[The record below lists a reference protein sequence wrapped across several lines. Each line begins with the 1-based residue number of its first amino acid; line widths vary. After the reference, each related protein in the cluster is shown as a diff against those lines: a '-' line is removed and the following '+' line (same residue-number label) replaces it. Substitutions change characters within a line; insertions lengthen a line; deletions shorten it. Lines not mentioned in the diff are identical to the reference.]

1 LRYTLHFAENESRLS
16 VNGEKSMSAIFN
28 EYLIFRQDKG
38 PDVEL
43 VVNGDEFY
51 ARYETVDGYTVVYDM
66 DLGLYCYATLENG
79 AFVSTGTPI
88 AKGPPVG
95 LRRHLKESPEVRNR
109 KFRQRYDTIRPA
121 QPEAS
126 AHMVRTFGPQRGL
139 LAGRRVSTGQ
149 VRGLTILVEF
159 ADLQSSVT
167 AADVDGMLNGASYT
181 ANGNFCSVRE
191 YYRLISG
198 GKLDYTNA
206 VVGPIRLAR
215 EQSFYK
221 NTLFVRE
228 VMDIVAAQRNND
240 FADFDSQSQGIIDA
254 VSFLYAGR
262 TVYEGELWPH
272 NFQIDLR
279 YGAYRTSQYMLTSM
293 GRSRVDLS
301 IGTFCHESGH
311 LLCRFPDMYDY
322 GERDGDFESSHGIG
336 AYCLMGS
343 GNHLDRGRTPSP
355 VCGYLRDL
363 VGWTDNQVTLNSV
376 GEFQAKHGDYR
387 TVLKYETDRPNE
399 YFIVENRSRLGL
411 DGGLPADGLAVYHCD
426 WLGSNE
432 WQGGTADK
440 HYQCGLL
447 QADGHLDLERNVNG
461 GDASDLFGGRT
472 GVVLSHDTTPSS
484 RQWDGAES
492 GLVIGEIGTPGE
504 TMRFRIGEQVKGNV
518 ARAEITTDLLI
529 PDNQPAGVQ
538 SRATIAERGSAKSIK
553 VHVSIIHTYIGDLQ
567 VELVAPSGKK
577 ALLHDKKGGG
587 QDDLKQ
593 TWTSQSLP
601 ALAALNGEAIE
612 GQWTLAIRDLA
623 RRDTGRLNWWLL
635 EIDYEPSARVVEM
648 QAQPNIAIPD
658 ASPTGIESSLAMSQ
672 SGALSEIQV
681 GVQIAHTYRGDL
693 VVDVVTPSGR
703 TATLHNRDGG
713 SKHDLRVTYDRTSA
727 PALSGLIGEP
737 IQGDWKLRVRD
748 LAQIDQGTLE
758 GWSLRLS
765 Y

>member
-1 LRYTLHFAENESRLS
+1 
-16 VNGEKSMSAIFN
+16 MSAIFN
-28 EYLIFRQDKG
+28 ENLIFRQEKG

-43 VVNGDEFY
+43 LVNGDEFY

-66 DLGLYCYATLENG
+66 DLGLYCYANLESG
-79 AFVSTGTPI
+79 AFVPTGTPI
-88 AKGPPVG
+88 AKAPPVG
-95 LRRHLKESPEVRNR
+95 LRRHLKESAEVRNR
-109 KFRQRYDTIRPA
+109 KFRQRYDAIRPA

-139 LAGRRVSTGQ
+139 LSGRRLSTGQ
-149 VRGLTILVEF
+149 VTGLTVLVEF
-159 ADLQSSVT
+159 TDLQSTVT
-167 AADVDGMLNGASYT
+167 PADVDDMLNGANYA

-191 YYRLISG
+191 YYRLVSG
-198 GKLDYTNA
+198 GKLDYSNV
-206 VVGPIRLAR
+206 VVGPIRLSR
-215 EQSFYK
+215 SQTFYK
-221 NTLFVRE
+221 NTLLVRE
-228 VMDIVAAQRNND
+228 AMDIVAAQLNND
-240 FADFDSQSQGIIDA
+240 FSRFDSQRQGIIDA
-254 VSFLYAGR
+254 VSFMYAGR

-279 YGAYRTSQYMLTSM
+279 YGSYRTGQYMLTSM

-322 GERDGDFESSHGIG
+322 GTRDGDFESSHGIG
-336 AYCLMGS
+336 VYCLMGS
-343 GNHLDRGRTPSP
+343 GNHLDRGRIPSP

-363 VGWTDNQVTLNSV
+363 VGWADNQVSLNSI
-376 GEFQAKHGDYR
+376 GEFQARHSDYR

-411 DGGLPADGLAVYHCD
+411 DAGLPAAGLAVYHCD

-461 GDASDLFGGRT
+461 GDAGDLFFSRD
-472 GVVLSHDTTPSS
+472 GVVLSHSTMPSS

-492 GLVIGEIGTPGE
+492 GLIVGDIGAPGEIV
-504 TMRFRIGEQVKGNV
+504 RFRVGEKVKGNV

-538 SRATIAERGSAKSIK
+538 SQASITGRGSLKSIT

-567 VELVAPSGKK
+567 VELVTPSGKK
-577 ALLHDKKGGG
+577 ALLHDKTGGG

-601 ALAALNGEAIE
+601 ALAALQGEAIE

-623 RRDTGRLNWWLL
+623 LRDTGRLNWWLL
-635 EIDYEPSARVVEM
+635 EIEYESAAKVVEVS
-648 QAQPNIAIPD
+648 AQPGAAIPD
-658 ASPTGIESSLAMSQ
+658 ANPTGVESKIAVAGSGSLSDIE
-672 SGALSEIQV
+672 V

-703 TATLHNRDGG
+703 TATLHNREGG
-713 SKHDLRVTYDRTSA
+713 SRHDLRLTFDRTSA
-727 PALSGLIGEP
+727 PALSGLLGEP
-737 IQGDWKLRVRD
+737 IKGDWKLRVRD
-748 LAQIDQGTLE
+748 LASIDTGTLE
-758 GWSLRLS
+758 SWSLKLS
-765 Y
+765 S